1 MGAFSAGFR
10 HVATAMLV
18 MVSSRCFCERGGELW
33 DVVISGEVACLV
45 SVRASIRSP

>member
-33 DVVISGEVACLV
+33 DVVAGQTGRLDA
-45 SVRASIRSP
+45 